1 MSVLR
6 TKLRHSSVITQM
18 QCTVSGQ
25 PISEL
30 FMKVM
35 WRLSEGASSLVPAR
49 LSLPN
54 PVTSL

>member
-1 MSVLR
+1 MHTFYNHKNAKKRV
-6 TKLRHSSVITQM
+6 SSQFPVP
-18 QCTVSGQ
+18 GQ

-49 LSLPN
+49 LSLPT